1 MGASLF
7 APVPVATS
15 AATGPLPAP
24 ARGGTASAE
33 GDTPFG
39 RDALSP
45 ALPDFLRKRELG
57 SGTTTARSRTS
68 ARTTAELTVGMTRMG
83 LRAVV
88 EGHTTSAFCVA
99 FDPSGEHAFT
109 GADDGLIKVWHVR
122 SSYLVRTLRGHR
134 SEITDVSIHE
144 SGSHLASASNDHT
157 VRIWSLCEEGMPCVA
172 VFPSAPPSSP
182 GSAGAG
188 VAAPIITAL
197 WRSIALYR
205 PEHQLLTFTDAGLA
219 TLWTKVA
226 SDGGAPAPSSPV
238 LHGWTPRSTQ
248 LQVKDQSGF
257 EVFDAAWSAAG
268 VRAAV
273 GTSDCLAYILR
284 MNDDHMLRSG
294 RHPPRPSARRNHGAM
309 VVGRHAA
316 GDGEQGRDGAPMALQ
331 GRHQAG
337 GGAGPRRRHRLG
349 PPFGAV
355 GLHDPRPPS
364 ARQSRHRRVGRRA
377 AHLRRRLDVRRR
389 LAPHRRLQRRPWG
402 LVRPHRRADQ
412 GAGVSARAP
421 PRANPAP
428 LAPAAPAG
436 GALAVVPFGAAAATA
451 GGAASGAGNAPRS
464 PATLRPL
471 AARGRDCAIPGGR
484 RRWRCRPRRRRGRRR
499 RAPP

>member
-1 MGASLF
+1 
-7 APVPVATS
+7 
-15 AATGPLPAP
+15 
-24 ARGGTASAE
+24 
-33 GDTPFG
+33 
-39 RDALSP
+39 
-45 ALPDFLRKRELG
+45 
-57 SGTTTARSRTS
+57 
-68 ARTTAELTVGMTRMG
+68 MTRMG

-284 MNDDHMLRSG
+284 MNDDHMPVWVATLRG
-294 RHPPRPSARRNHGAM
+294 HRHDVTTVQWSS
-309 VVGRHAA
+309 
-316 GDGEQGRDGAPMALQ
+316 DGT
-331 GRHQAG
+331 
-337 GGAGPRRRHRLG
+337 
-349 PPFGAV
+349 
-355 GLHDPRPPS
+355 
-364 ARQSRHRRVGRRA
+364 
-377 AHLRRRLDVRRR
+377 R
-389 LAPHRRLQRRPWG
+389 LATGSKDGTARLWRCKGDIKPGEGRVLAAATDSGLPSERWGCTTLGRLKLYNDVTGETDVVPLICAVAWRATTPGPHRRLQRRPGVWCAT
-402 LVRPHRRADQ
+402 PARRSRRW
-412 GAGVSARAP
+412 VSARAP
-421 PRANPAP
+421 SCESRAVGAGR
-428 LAPAAPAG
+428 AG
-436 GALAVVPFGAAAATA
+436 GRRVGGRSVWRRRRRRRPVLPAIAGA
-451 GGAASGAGNAPRS
+451 
-464 PATLRPL
+464 LRPV
-471 AARGRDCAIPGGR
+471 AARGRIVPFQEAAAAGVAAAP
-484 RRWRCRPRRRRGRRR
+484 PPPARRR
-499 RAPP
+499 RAPPWRATCRCLPARRASTRRLCRRTPARYMSSRRTLPSLTSSCPPPTTAPRTFGTSRPGGARRRCMR